1 MGQRR
6 FAARWANVLAVA
18 GLVGTVLVG
27 CSSDDGSAGSAGSS
41 GAVIAPVQ
49 SATALTITITG
60 ASVSSPP
67 VVNFRVTNQ
76 NGESVTGLTDA
87 DLRFNIAKLVPG
99 TFGNPYR
106 WQNYINRASGGAVQG
121 SQERF
126 RTQKD
131 YGWGILVPHGDGTYT
146 YTFCTD
152 ITNVTTVAANQNF
165 ANCSQAPQ
173 PNFCP
178 APCTEALP
186 PPLKP
191 VGTPNTP
198 LDISYQPGLTHRVS
212 IQQANSAYPK
222 YNATYDFVPAGGA
235 VFGREIVRT
244 GKCNECHNQLA
255 VHGGTRVET
264 KLCVTCHNP
273 GSWVAGTPNTP
284 VDFKVM
290 IHKIHRGEELPSVLG
305 ADGVAGTADDGK
317 YTIGNADFSTVVFPQ
332 DIRNCTKCHDG
343 ADPATPQGDNWKI
356 QPSREACGSCHDNVN
371 FDTGAGHAGGIKDN
385 STCLACH
392 SSGGEVGPV
401 ETSHAI
407 PEKAARGKFAF
418 KIVKICGIDFDPPPP
433 APGDPP
439 PPKPKCAL
447 GSIPTVTFSVYDPSG
462 ATNHAY
468 GNNYAPVGP
477 NRDPE
482 FGTGASMTVDI
493 AWDTRDYNNT
503 DGSQARPARA
513 NQFSVFGGTTSTPY
527 GQATGF
533 TTQAATDNGDGTF
546 TLTAAMPIPATAT
559 GSGAVAIEGR
569 AIIAGTTTRVGIK
582 GEVQY
587 FGITEITPTPRRVV
601 VDVAGKCDKCHDQ
614 LALHGGNRNDNAQLC
629 VMCHNPNNTDAQ
641 ASARTKFANGL
652 PNAAVIADGKKEEAI
667 DFKRMIHGIHAGAKK
682 SLDGTKT
689 LFGFREKGLW
699 VSGNDYS
706 GMRFPGILNDCTTCH
721 LAGTYELTGI
731 WDPSSSPF
739 GSVLGSTVDSTPG
752 LTDLDA
758 SATVNAALQNP
769 GDDLNISP
777 TAAVCSSCHDSS
789 AANTH
794 MQQNGGL
801 FSSTQAAIGAN
812 IEQCSICHGPG
823 RVVDVKVV
831 HGVK

>member
-1 MGQRR
+1 
-6 FAARWANVLAVA
+6 
-18 GLVGTVLVG
+18 LVGAALVG
-27 CSSDDGSAGSAGSS
+27 CSNNDGSDGAAGSS
-41 GAVIAPVQ
+41 GVVIAPVQ
-49 SATALTITITG
+49 TATALTITITG

-76 NGESVTGLTDA
+76 NGESVTGLADA

-99 TFGNPYR
+99 TFGNPYT

-131 YGWGILVPHGDGTYT
+131 YGWGSLVPHGDGTYT

-152 ITNVTTVAANQNF
+152 ITNVTNAGANQNF
-165 ANCSQAPQ
+165 ANCSQSAQ

-178 APCTEALP
+178 VPCSDANGNALD
-186 PPLKP
+186 
-191 VGTPNTP
+191 VG
-198 LDISYQPGLTHRVS
+198 YQPGLTHRIS
-212 IQQANSAYPK
+212 IQQANTAYPK
-222 YNATYDFVPAGGA
+222 YNATFDFVPAGGSL
-235 VFGREIVRT
+235 FGREIVRT

-273 GSWVAGTPNTP
+273 GSWVAGAPNTP

-290 IHKIHRGEELPSVLG
+290 IHKIHRGANLPSVLG
-305 ADGVAGTADDGK
+305 PDGVAGTADDGK
-317 YTIGNADFSTVVFPQ
+317 YAIGTSDFSTVAFPQ

-343 ADPATPQGDNWKI
+343 TDPATPQGDNWKI

-371 FDTGAGHAGGIKDN
+371 FATGVGHAGGIKDN

-418 KIVKICGIDFDPPPP
+418 KILKICGTALASKPVCAP
-433 APGDPP
+433 A
-439 PPKPKCAL
+439 
-447 GSIPTVTFSVYDPSG
+447 SIPTVTFSVYDPSG
-462 ATNHAY
+462 ATSHAY
-468 GNNYAPVGP
+468 GNNYAPVGTKK
-477 NRDPE
+477 DPE

-503 DGSQARPARA
+503 GGSAARPARA
-513 NQFSVFGGTTSTPY
+513 NQINVFGTTGSTSNY
-527 GQATGF
+527 GNASIPAYP
-533 TTQAATDNGDGTF
+533 AAVDNGDGTF
-546 TLTAAMPIPATAT
+546 TVTAPTPLPDGTAFPNIAAS
-559 GSGAVAIEGR
+559 GSGAVALEGR

-587 FGITEITPTPRRVV
+587 FGITEATPTARRVV
-601 VDVAGKCDKCHDQ
+601 VDVVGKCDNCHDQ
-614 LALHGGNRNDNAQLC
+614 LALHGGSRNDNAQLC
-629 VMCHNPNNTDAQ
+629 VICHNPNNTDAQ

-652 PNAAVIADGKKEEAI
+652 PNSAVIADGKKEEAI
-667 DFKRMIHGIHAGAKK
+667 DFKRMIHGIHAGAKT
-682 SLDGTKT
+682 SLDSTKT

-706 GMRFPGILNDCTTCH
+706 GVRFPGILNDCTTCH
-721 LAGTYELTGI
+721 LTGTYELTGI
-731 WDPSSSPF
+731 WDPTSSTF

-752 LTDLDA
+752 LTSADT

-769 GDDLNISP
+769 VDDLNISP
-777 TAAVCSSCHDSS
+777 TAAVCSSCHDGS

-812 IEQCSICHGPG
+812 IEQCVICHGPG